1 MLPMGTGGSNRAA
14 PRLSLTSLSLSFLSV
29 KWGQVT
35 YLMLTPTYGTVR
47 LKRAKGP

>member
-14 PRLSLTSLSLSFLSV
+14 PRDLTSLSLSFLSV